1 MNPDWPTESLMAS
14 PSEVRRA
21 QPGDQADGLRRLFSA
36 RTVRFIPVVANP
48 FVAHEDALVL
58 QLSVALE
65 QLGLYTLVVDVGD
78 PGRAGHERFPQFPS
92 SEHGTAA
99 LADRITVLTDRT
111 AHLRARGLSARW
123 LDGRGST
130 QAFLQAVIE
139 AAPLSQAV
147 LVHGSASEL
156 ARMFGRHDAQLSQ
169 PRPIV
174 LCDERPESMTHAY
187 AALKVLSQR
196 SDWLTHDLLVSAAA
210 GSSSAR
216 RVQDRLAQCAA
227 LFFGGVRHEAF
238 EIDPSTVSL
247 PATASASLMAFMEDS
262 LKAAAAFVL
271 PEMGR
276 RGPAQ
281 VTSSPHWQ
289 PMV

>member
-1 MNPDWPTESLMAS
+1 MSPDWPTESLMAT
-14 PSEVRRA
+14 PSNVRRA

-48 FVAHEDALVL
+48 FVAQEDVLVL
-58 QLSVALE
+58 QLCAALE
-65 QLGLYTLVVDVGD
+65 QLGLYTLVVDVCE
-78 PGRAGHERFPQFPS
+78 PGSTAVHERSPRLDRDS
-92 SEHGTAA
+92 VLS
-99 LADRITVLTDRT
+99 DRITVLTDRT
-111 AHLRARGLSARW
+111 ASLRARGLSTRW

-147 LVHGSASEL
+147 LVHGSAGEL
-156 ARMFGRHDAQLSQ
+156 TRMFGRNEAQLSQ

-196 SDWLTHDLLVSAAA
+196 SDWLTHDLLVSAVA
-210 GSSSAR
+210 GSSGAQ

-227 LFFGGVRHEAF
+227 LFFGGVRHDVFA
-238 EIDPSTVSL
+238 IDPATVSL
-247 PATASASLMAFMEDS
+247 PAMASASLMAFMEDS

-271 PEMGR
+271 PEMVR
-276 RGPAQ
+276 RGPAP
-281 VTSSPHWQ
+281 VTSSPHLQ

>member
-1 MNPDWPTESLMAS
+1 MSPDWPTESLMAF
-14 PSEVRRA
+14 PSDVRRA

-48 FVAHEDALVL
+48 FVAQEDVLVL
-58 QLSVALE
+58 QLCAALE
-65 QLGLYTLVVDVGD
+65 QLGLYTLVVDVCE
-78 PGRAGHERFPQFPS
+78 PGSAVVHERFQHVGHDTPV
-92 SEHGTAA
+92 

-111 AHLRARGLSARW
+111 ASLRARGLSARW

-210 GSSSAR
+210 GSSGAR

-227 LFFGGVRHEAF
+227 LFFGGVRHDAF
-238 EIDPSTVSL
+238 EIDPANVSL

-276 RGPAQ
+276 RGPAP
-281 VTSSPHWQ
+281 VTSSPHLQ

>member
-1 MNPDWPTESLMAS
+1 MAF
-14 PSEVRRA
+14 PSDVRRA

-48 FVAHEDALVL
+48 FVACEDVLVL
-58 QLSVALE
+58 QLGAALE
-65 QLGLYTLVVDVGD
+65 QLGLYTLVVDVCD
-78 PGRAGHERFPQFPS
+78 PGSAVREHFPHA
-92 SEHGTAA
+92 EHGAAAA

-111 AHLRARGLSARW
+111 ARLRARGLSARW

-156 ARMFGRHDAQLSQ
+156 ARMFGRHDAHLSQ

-174 LCDERPESMTHAY
+174 LCDERADSMTHAY

-210 GSSSAR
+210 GSSGAR

-227 LFFGGVRHEAF
+227 LFFGGVRHDAF
-238 EIDPSTVSL
+238 EIDPASIAL

-276 RGPAQ
+276 RGPAP
-281 VTSSPHWQ
+281 VTSSPRLQ